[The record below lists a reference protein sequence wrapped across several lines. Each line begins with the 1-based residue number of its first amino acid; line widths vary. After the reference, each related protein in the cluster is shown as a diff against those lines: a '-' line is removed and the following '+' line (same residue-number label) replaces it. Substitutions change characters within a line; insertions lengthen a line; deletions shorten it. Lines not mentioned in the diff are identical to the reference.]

1 MLDFQNSSSNVPE
14 PTLSLTE
21 ILCNNLCPENVCPQH
36 PHPPTPPPCLE
47 MCNHYSDFPGLSA
60 CRPPK
65 LQKAKRPRHL
75 VALHCISASFW
86 TFIQFF
92 LSYDIYDVFRKFHL
106 LNRTLQTLSKVSYK
120 KVYFESGS
128 FSIHLFVQGWHWCCS
143 KELFVWQPSRW
154 QIYAWCWTSQL
165 QVINLFQLHIMFK
178 HCLSC
183 FLFFWRLSFYT
194 SLISTLSGPVWS
206 TLGWLCWE
214 LISPLEV
221 YPVKHCV
228 LYDLFE

>member
-1 MLDFQNSSSNVPE
+1 MLDFQHSSSYVPE

-86 TFIQFF
+86 TFIQFC

-106 LNRTLQTLSKVSYK
+106 LNRTLQTLSKVSYTK
-120 KVYFESGS
+120 LFFQSGS
-128 FSIHLFVQGWHWCCS
+128 FSIHLFVEADTDVAAGDSSYGSQAVDKSMHGLEHHNYKLSIYSNCILCS
-143 KELFVWQPSRW
+143 NTVCRAFCFFEGYRF
-154 QIYAWCWTSQL
+154 T
-165 QVINLFQLHIMFK
+165 LH
-178 HCLSC
+178 
-183 FLFFWRLSFYT
+183 
-194 SLISTLSGPVWS
+194 
-206 TLGWLCWE
+206 
-214 LISPLEV
+214 
-221 YPVKHCV
+221 
-228 LYDLFE
+228 